1 MWSVGAGR
9 HPGRPAGTGARR
21 GLHPDPEATDP
32 VPDILRAYDA
42 VSDWLQQRGER
53 LALAPREV
61 YFTDMAAAADDDP
74 AADIAFPYATSS

>member
-1 MWSVGAGR
+1 ME
-9 HPGRPAGTGARR
+9 PAGTLDAR
-21 GLHPDPEATDP
+21 LEPAHAEAYTRILKRQIRF
-32 VPDILRAYDA
+32 PDILRAYDA

-74 AADIAFPYATSS
+74 AADIAFPYSTSS

>member
-1 MWSVGAGR
+1 LE
-9 HPGRPAGTGARR
+9 PAGTLGVRLKPA
-21 GLHPDPEATDP
+21 HAEAYTRILKRQIRF
-32 VPDILRAYDA
+32 PDILRAYDA

-74 AADIAFPYATSS
+74 AADLAFPYATSS